1 MDGSDLITITSPP
14 SHIAASDG
22 PGPELH
28 VPRPSFGTLLM
39 DAGLITREQLYQALA
54 EGTRTGER
62 LGEVLIRHGLTTEE
76 DVARILSEQFQLPFW
91 SADDAVPSEPDG
103 WDLLPPSEAR
113 RLEACLVQSDRGVP
127 VAALADPSDARFNS
141 LRQALG
147 EQTSFAIVTSTTLAS
162 LLDRAPA
169 QDLVEELSAAVV
181 PEAAELAWAEAA
193 PEVPET
199 AEPAWAEAAP
209 EMPETA
215 EPIWAEAPPETS
227 ETAEQAW
234 AEAAEVPETAEPIWA
249 EVPPEMSETAEPAW
263 AEAAPEVPET
273 AETAW
278 AEVPETADPAW
289 AEAAPE
295 ATAATQE
302 ADAAAPDVDAEAV
315 TRASVDGDEP
325 RFDAGPL
332 LVDFDGVTVT
342 LQDNVETLRSLRL
355 RLERLVETAAVAY
368 RELKQCHRQLDAEQA
383 AREQD
388 REHIT
393 LLEQRLADRTRL
405 LAGMKAKLGD
415 VMSGLEPLE

>member
-14 SHIAASDG
+14 SHIGAGAG
-22 PGPELH
+22 QGPEVH

-62 LGEVLIRHGLTTEE
+62 LGEVLIRHGLTSEE
-76 DVARILSEQFQLPFW
+76 DVARILSEQFQLPFLN
-91 SADDAVPSEPDG
+91 ADDAVPAEPDG

-113 RLEACLVQSDRGVP
+113 RLEACLVRSDREVP

-147 EQTSFAIVTSTTLAS
+147 EETSFAIVTSTTLAS
-162 LLDRAPA
+162 LLDGAPA
-169 QDLVEELSAAVV
+169 QDLVEELSAGVAAPGLPDAAEPAWAEVPVAAETGWGEVV
-181 PEAAELAWAEAA
+181 PEA
-193 PEVPET
+193 

-209 EMPETA
+209 D
-215 EPIWAEAPPETS
+215 
-227 ETAEQAW
+227 
-234 AEAAEVPETAEPIWA
+234 V
-249 EVPPEMSETAEPAW
+249 SETAEPVW
-263 AEAAPEVPET
+263 AEAAPEVPAVPEPD
-273 AETAW
+273 W
-278 AEVPETADPAW
+278 AEVAPEVPP
-289 AEAAPE
+289 AAPDS
-295 ATAATQE
+295 
-302 ADAAAPDVDAEAV
+302 DAAAPDVEAEAAAH
-315 TRASVDGDEP
+315 ASVDADEP
-325 RFDAGPL
+325 RLDSGTV

-368 RELKQCHRQLDAEQA
+368 RELEQCHRQLDAEQA

-393 LLEQRLADRTRL
+393 LLEQQLADRTRL

>member
-14 SHIAASDG
+14 SHIAAGDG
-22 PGPELH
+22 PGPEVH

-62 LGEVLIRHGLTTEE
+62 LGEVLIRHGLTSEE
-76 DVARILSEQFQLPFW
+76 DVARILSEQFQLPFL
-91 SADDAVPSEPDG
+91 SAADAVPSEPDG

-141 LRQALG
+141 LRETLG
-147 EQTSFAIVTSTTLAS
+147 EQTSFAIVTSTTLAG

-181 PEAAELAWAEAA
+181 PEAAEPAWGEAA

-209 EMPETA
+209 E
-215 EPIWAEAPPETS
+215 
-227 ETAEQAW
+227 
-234 AEAAEVPETAEPIWA
+234 VPETAEPAWA
-249 EVPPEMSETAEPAW
+249 GAAPEVPETAEPAW
-263 AEAAPEVPET
+263 AEAAPEMSET
-273 AETAW
+273 AEPIW
-278 AEVPETADPAW
+278 AEAAPEMSEAAEPAW
-289 AEAAPE
+289 AEAAGEMSE
-295 ATAATQE
+295 AAEPAWAEAAHEEAAATPE
-302 ADAAAPDVDAEAV
+302 ADAAAPDAEAEAG
-315 TRASVDGDEP
+315 TRASVDADEP
-325 RFDAGPL
+325 RFDAGPV

-368 RELKQCHRQLDAEQA
+368 RELEQCHRQLDAEQA

-393 LLEQRLADRTRL
+393 LLEQQLADRTRL